1 MTESEDEVY
10 AQMRFGPNDD
20 SIERLG
26 IFVAWLVNHRL
37 LCDEIEQSASRSVA
51 RVRLQ
56 DLTGSEFLSTVL
68 HGDLRQA
75 HLSERGNAFTR
86 AYFVTGRFNDDLD
99 EVSSERHQKMDP
111 WVRYDHIAPVITK
124 AYEAWR
130 LSLHPSPLTRLAKIL
145 PFRRK

>member
-1 MTESEDEVY
+1 MTESEDQVY

-37 LCDEIEQSASRSVA
+37 LRDEIEQSASRSVA

-99 EVSSERHQKMDP
+99 EVSSEHHQKMDP

>member
-1 MTESEDEVY
+1 MTEPEDQLY
-10 AQMRFGPNDD
+10 AQMRFGRDDD

-37 LCDEIEQSASRSVA
+37 LCDDLERSASRSAA

-56 DLTGSEFLSTVL
+56 DMTGTEFLSTVL
-68 HGDLRQA
+68 HGDLREA
-75 HLSERGNAFTR
+75 HLTQRGNAFTR
-86 AYFVTGRFNDDLD
+86 EYFVTGRFNEELD
-99 EVSSERHQKMDP
+99 EVLGERHRKMDP
-111 WVRYDHIAPVITK
+111 WSRYDHVAPVIMK

-130 LSLHPSPLTRLAKIL
+130 LSLRPSPLARLAKIL